1 MSELEQIDA
10 LIAAAK
16 FALAREKALT
26 FARREPENLDA
37 HFYVAKCEW
46 AAGAPDAA
54 QEALD
59 SIAGKGADRFA
70 AFHLLSAQVAIKR
83 ADAPEAIA
91 ALQRAVKLDAALPE
105 AWLYLAHQM
114 SATGEHAAATEAW
127 HRYALLARSP
137 DAWVH
142 LGRIRAREGDVARAA
157 EAYRAAL
164 LIDKSQADALRAMG
178 ALAAETFDFVTAKD
192 CLQRLLAKLPGDEG
206 ALNLLGFV
214 HGELG
219 EDRLARDALQ
229 AQSSTV
235 PSVSRRARAALYL
248 PQVTESGEHIAA
260 LRARYA
266 DGLGALE
273 DDADWIKSEQELFA
287 LAHSNFL
294 LAYHGEDDLA
304 LQRRYAQLVRGRA
317 AQVAPQWLEPQKRR
331 SNSRI
336 RVGFL
341 SSFFRQ
347 CTIGNYFEHWM
358 TGLNPRI
365 FERMVFSTGWQPDAL
380 GERLRA
386 SVDRFEVLRGG
397 ALDVARAVRDA
408 KLDILVYP
416 EVGMGAQNCLLAH
429 LRLAPLQ
436 CAAWGHPVTTGSAE
450 IDAYLSCSAM
460 EAAGAEVHYAERL
473 AGLPGIGT
481 RFARP
486 TAIAAFSRAAMNLPP
501 DAHLYACP
509 QSLFKIHPDNDDLF
523 LDIAE
528 RDRHAVFL
536 FFQAMYP
543 AIGAAFSR
551 RIALRA
557 EQRGI
562 DARGRFRFVP
572 RQSEPGFRAIL
583 AQCDVLLDTL
593 HWSGGNTSLDALA
606 VAAPI
611 VTLPGQF
618 MRGRQ
623 TMAMLQQAGVPEL
636 IASSR
641 SGYMDMAIAIA
652 SDTTARETLRA
663 RLADGSN
670 AVFDQQAPIRA
681 LGETLAALIRQ

>member
-1 MSELEQIDA
+1 MSEFERIDA
-10 LIAAAK
+10 LIAAGQLDRAREI
-16 FALAREKALT
+16 ALA
-26 FARREPENLDA
+26 FAEQDPENLDA

-46 AAGAPDAA
+46 AAGALDAA
-54 QEALD
+54 QAALD
-59 SIAGKGADRFA
+59 RIAGKGADRFA
-70 AFHLLSAQVAIKR
+70 AFHLLIAQIAINR
-83 ADAPEAIA
+83 ADALAAVA
-91 ALQRAVKLDAALPE
+91 ALQRAVVLDADLPD
-105 AWLYLAHQM
+105 AWFHLAHQL
-114 SATGEHAAATEAW
+114 SATSEHAAAADAW
-127 HRYALLARSP
+127 HRYAALARSP
-137 DAWVH
+137 EAWVH
-142 LGRIRAREGDVARAA
+142 LGRLRAREGDVARAA
-157 EAYRAAL
+157 EAYRSAL
-164 LIDKSQADALRAMG
+164 SIDANHADALRALG

-192 CLQRLLAKLPGDEG
+192 CLENLLAIVPGDEG

-219 EDRLARDALQ
+219 EDRQAQDALY
-229 AQSSTV
+229 ARSSTV

-248 PQVTESGEHIAA
+248 PQVTESAEHIAA

-266 DGLGALE
+266 DGMERLE
-273 DDADWIKSEQELFA
+273 NDTTWIGSEQELFT

-294 LAYHGEDDLA
+294 LAYHGEDDLV
-304 LQRRYAQLVRGRA
+304 LQRRYSQLIRGRA
-317 AQVAPQWLEPQKRR
+317 ERVAPQWLEPRARQA
-331 SNSRI
+331 NSRI

-347 CTIGNYFEHWM
+347 CTIGNYFEHWI
-358 TGLNPRI
+358 TGLDARI
-365 FERMVFSTGWQPDAL
+365 FERVVFSTSWQPDTL
-380 GERLRA
+380 GLRLA
-386 SVDRFEVLRGG
+386 AAVDRFEVLRGG

-408 KLDILVYP
+408 SLDILVYP

-429 LRLAPLQ
+429 LRLAPIQ
-436 CAAWGHPVTTGSAE
+436 CAAWGHPVTTGSTE
-450 IDAYLSCSAM
+450 IDAFFSCAAM
-460 EAAGAEVHYAERL
+460 EPAGGQAHYAEPL
-473 AGLPGIGT
+473 VGLPGIGT
-481 RFARP
+481 RYARP

-523 LDIAE
+523 LDIAA
-528 RDRHAVFL
+528 RDPNAVFL
-536 FFQAMYP
+536 FFQATYP

-557 EQRGI
+557 EQRGV

-572 RQSEPGFRAIL
+572 RQQEPGFRAIL
-583 AQCDVLLDTL
+583 AQCDVVLDTL

-623 TMAMLQQAGVPEL
+623 TMAMLELAGVSEL

-641 SGYMDMAIAIA
+641 SHYVGTAIAVA
-652 SDTTARETLRA
+652 SDPAWRDTLRA
-663 RLADGSN
+663 RLAEGSN
-670 AVFDQQAPIRA
+670 AVFDQRAPIQA
-681 LGETLAALIRQ
+681 LGEALVTLASQ

>member
-1 MSELEQIDA
+1 VSDFARIDA
-10 LIAAAK
+10 LIAAGQNAQAREA
-16 FALAREKALT
+16 ALA
-26 FARREPENLDA
+26 FAARDPQDLDA

-46 AAGAPDAA
+46 AMGALDAA
-54 QEALD
+54 QAALD
-59 SIAGKGADRFA
+59 RIAGLGADQFA
-70 AFHLLSAQVAIKR
+70 AFHLLNAQIAIKR
-83 ADAPEAIA
+83 ADAPAAIA
-91 ALQRAVKLDAALPE
+91 ALQRAVAMDAALPD
-105 AWLYLAHQM
+105 AWFHLAHQW
-114 SATGEHAAATEAW
+114 SVTGDHAAATDAW
-127 HRYALLARSP
+127 QRYAVLSRSP

-164 LIDKSQADALRAMG
+164 SIDASHADALRAMG
-178 ALAAETFDFVTAKD
+178 ALAAETFDFATAKD
-192 CLQRLLAKLPGDEG
+192 CLQRLLVKLPGDEG

-219 EDRLARDALQ
+219 EDRQAFDALH
-229 AQSSTV
+229 AQSSTF
-235 PSVSRRARAALYL
+235 PSVSRKTRAALYL
-248 PQVTESGEHIAA
+248 PQVTDSREHIAA
-260 LRARYA
+260 LRTQFA
-266 DGLGALE
+266 DGLEKLE
-273 DDADWIKSEQELFA
+273 NDAAWIKSEQELFA
-287 LAHSNFL
+287 LTHSNFL

-304 LQRRYAQLVRGRA
+304 LQRRYGQLIRGRA
-317 AQVAPQWLEPQKRR
+317 SKVAPQWLEPPAKRPH
-331 SNSRI
+331 SRI

-347 CTIGNYFEHWM
+347 CTIGNYFEHWI
-358 TGLNPRI
+358 TGLDPRI
-365 FERMVFSTGWQPDAL
+365 FERFVFSTGWQPDAL

-386 SVDRFEVLRGG
+386 AVDRFEVLRGG

-408 KLDILVYP
+408 QLDILVYP

-450 IDAYLSCSAM
+450 IDVFLSCSAM
-460 EAAGAEVHYAERL
+460 EPEGTEVHYAERL
-473 AGLPGIGT
+473 IGLPGIGT
-481 RFARP
+481 HYARP
-486 TAIAAFSRAAMNLPP
+486 TAVAAFSRASMNLPSG
-501 DAHLYACP
+501 AHLYVCP
-509 QSLFKIHPDNDDLF
+509 QSLFKVHPDNDDLF
-523 LDIAE
+523 LDIAA
-528 RDRHAVFL
+528 RDSNAVFL

-572 RQSEPGFRAIL
+572 RQNESGFRAIL
-583 AQCDVLLDTL
+583 AQCDVVLDTL

-606 VAAPI
+606 VAAPV

-623 TMAMLQQAGVPEL
+623 TMAMLELAGVPEL

-641 SGYMDMAIAIA
+641 TQYVDTAIAIA
-652 SDTTARETLRA
+652 SDATGRDALRA
-663 RLADGSN
+663 RLAEGSN
-670 AVFDQQAPIRA
+670 AVFDQHAPIRA
-681 LGETLAALIRQ
+681 LGETLEALNR